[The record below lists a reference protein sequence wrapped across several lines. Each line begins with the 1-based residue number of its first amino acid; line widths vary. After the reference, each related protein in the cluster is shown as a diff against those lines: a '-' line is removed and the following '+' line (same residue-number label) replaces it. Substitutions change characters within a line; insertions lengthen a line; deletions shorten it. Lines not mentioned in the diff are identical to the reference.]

1 MRTFSRLLAITTL
14 ILSLAL
20 AGITWAGAERG
31 TLEGAKA
38 IAEKAA
44 AVVKAEGIDKA
55 RALFAEPEGVFRD
68 HDL

>member
-31 TLEGAKA
+31 ALEEAKA

-55 RALFAEPEGVFRD
+55 SALFTEPQGGFGD
-68 HDL
+68 HHL